1 MRTLNPP
8 VGAGRSILALMV
20 HVVIVL
26 GLLAGYLGI
35 EARGLNGTDTLDAVS
50 SVLLLLSLWLLVSWI
65 MSEGTLL
72 NPYGLFLSA
81 SLPFHSG
88 YSVLRF
94 LDQESLMW
102 LTGRVTEGALADTL
116 TFVVG
121 GYAMLHLGAL
131 LVSAVASREPN
142 FERPLYDGTRIYQ
155 VGWLLLAI
163 ATVPL
168 MIKMRASIE
177 TVLSGGYIS
186 LFEGGGREESRSG
199 FEGLISLF
207 SDFFLPGVM
216 FLLAGS
222 RNRPIGKVVAI
233 LGLLIYSGSYLFLGF
248 RAFSLIPIAVFVWVW
263 HRTIR
268 QLPILPVAL
277 VGGGLFL
284 IVAPLVRQFRDLSG
298 SDRMSLEALW
308 EAYAGA
314 DNPVLALIAELAGS
328 VLTITFTTELVP
340 EMRPFEMGYG
350 YLRALA
356 NAIPILDFPDVYGYA
371 GTWLAYS
378 ITPSLAVGGF
388 GFGFSFMGEAYLN
401 FGWIGGILML
411 GVIGAAVAGLHRW
424 ADRSG
429 DLARFAFIASFLPVL
444 IFYTRGESISI
455 SRPILWYAM
464 IPYVLVLVL
473 RSMDRR
479 IGAEIPGIKPPAS
492 APPRMEDRLPES
504 VGPHQDNRSAWP
516 IETFGTAYGT
526 EQPGAAQP
534 LPPQPAPRASD
545 NSWQDGR
552 DHG

>member
-1 MRTLNPP
+1 MSTLNPP
-8 VGAGRSILALMV
+8 VGAGRPILALMV
-20 HVVIVL
+20 HVVVVL
-26 GLLAGYLGI
+26 GLLAGYLGV
-35 EARGLNGTDTLDAVS
+35 EARGLNGTDSLDAVS

-65 MSEGTLL
+65 MSEGSLL
-72 NPYGLFLSA
+72 NPYGLFLAA

-88 YSVLRF
+88 YSILRF

-102 LTGRVTEGALADTL
+102 LAGRVTESALAETL
-116 TFVVG
+116 AFVVG

-131 LVSAVASREPN
+131 LVSAVASREPD

-163 ATVPL
+163 ATLPL
-168 MIKMRASIE
+168 LIKMRASIE

-186 LFEGGGREESRSG
+186 LFEGGSREESRSG
-199 FEGLISLF
+199 FAGLISLF

-222 RNRPIGKVVAI
+222 RNRPLGKLVAI
-233 LGLLIYSGSYLFLGF
+233 LGLLLYSGSYLFLGF
-248 RAFSLIPIAVFVWVW
+248 RAFSLIPIAVFIWVW
-263 HRTIR
+263 HRTINR
-268 QLPILPVAL
+268 LPILPVAL
-277 VGGGLFL
+277 VGGTLFL
-284 IVAPLVRQFRDLSG
+284 IVAPLVRQIRDLSG
-298 SDRMSLEALW
+298 SNRMSLQALW
-308 EAYAGA
+308 EAFAGA
-314 DNPVLALIAELAGS
+314 ENPVLALIAELAGS

-340 EMRPFEMGYG
+340 DIRPFEMGYG

-356 NAIPILDFPDVYGYA
+356 NAIPILDLPDVYGYA
-371 GTWLAYS
+371 GTWLAYA

-388 GFGFSFMGEAYLN
+388 GFGFSFMAEAYLN
-401 FGWIGGILML
+401 FGWAGGILTL
-411 GVIGAAVAGLHRW
+411 GVIGAAVAGLQRW

-429 DLARFAFIASFLPVL
+429 DLARFAFIASFLPAL

-479 IGAEIPGIKPPAS
+479 IGAEIPAIKPPAN

-504 VGPHQDNRSAWP
+504 VRAHQDIRPMWP
-516 IETFGTAYGT
+516 KDTGR
-526 EQPGAAQP
+526 EQPGNA
-534 LPPQPAPRASD
+534 
-545 NSWQDGR
+545 WQDGW